1 MFAYSRPR
9 LVKILIRGDPHA
21 SLNKKA
27 CDISENLNRDP
38 EILAG
43 GATQPFSSLSA
54 MTSKRFTLGILP

>member
-9 LVKILIRGDPHA
+9 LVKIKIRGDPHA

-43 GATQPFSSLSA
+43 GATQPFSSLV
-54 MTSKRFTLGILP
+54 L